1 MELKERYQRWRGVC
15 FSFKKKKRRQKKG
28 ILEARE

>member
-1 MELKERYQRWRGVC
+1 MELKERYQRSHGVC
-15 FSFKKKKRRQKKG
+15 FSFKKKKRIQKKG